1 MRRPEMAE
9 IKYKLRKEDQVQV
22 VAGKDKGKQGKV
34 IMIDRDKGRA
44 IVAGVNMVK
53 KAQKKRKQTDRGGII
68 EIEAAI
74 DMSNIMIVCRK
85 CGPTRIGYKIEG
97 DAKKRV
103 CRKCGEAL

>member
-1 MRRPEMAE
+1 MAE

-22 VAGKDKGKQGKV
+22 ISGKDKGKQGK
-34 IMIDRDKGRA
+34 IIRIDRDKGKA

-68 EIEAAI
+68 EIEAPIA
-74 DMSNIMIVCRK
+74 MSNIMIVCRK
-85 CGPTRIGYKIEG
+85 CGPTRIGYKIQG

>member
-1 MRRPEMAE
+1 MAE
-9 IKYKLRKEDQVQV
+9 TKSKLRKEDQVQV
-22 VAGKDKGKQGKV
+22 IAGKDKGKQGKV
-34 IMIDRDKGRA
+34 VRIDRDKGRA

-68 EIEAAI
+68 EIEAPIAI
-74 DMSNIMIVCRK
+74 SNILIVCRK

>member
-1 MRRPEMAE
+1 MAE

-74 DMSNIMIVCRK
+74 DISNIMIVCRK

>member
-1 MRRPEMAE
+1 MAE

-34 IMIDRDKGRA
+34 IRIVREKGKA

-68 EIEAAI
+68 EIEAPIAI
-74 DMSNIMIVCRK
+74 SNVMIVCRK

-103 CRKCGEAL
+103 CR

>member
-1 MRRPEMAE
+1 MAE

-22 VAGKDKGKQGKV
+22 VAGKDKGKQGK
-34 IMIDRDKGRA
+34 IIRIDRDKGKA

-68 EIEAAI
+68 EIEAALAI
-74 DMSNIMIVCRK
+74 SNIMIVCRK

>member
-1 MRRPEMAE
+1 MAE
-9 IKYKLRKEDQVQV
+9 KKFKLRKEDQVQV
-22 VAGKDKGKQGKV
+22 IAGKDKGKQGKIV
-34 IMIDRDKGRA
+34 KIDREKGRA

-68 EIEAAI
+68 EIEAPI
-74 DMSNIMIVCRK
+74 QISNVMIVCRK

>member
-1 MRRPEMAE
+1 MDEF
-9 IKYKLRKEDQVQV
+9 KTKLRKEDQVQV
-22 VAGKDKGKQGKV
+22 IAGKDKGKQGKL
-34 IMIDRDKGRA
+34 IRIDRVKGRA

-74 DMSNIMIVCRK
+74 DVSNIMIVCRK
-85 CGPTRIGYKIEG
+85 CGPTRIGYKIDG

>member
-1 MRRPEMAE
+1 MDEF
-9 IKYKLRKEDQVQV
+9 KTKLRKEDQVQV
-22 VAGKDKGKQGKV
+22 ISGKDKGKQGK
-34 IMIDRDKGRA
+34 IIRIDRVKGRA
-44 IVAGVNMVK
+44 VVAGVNMVK

-74 DMSNIMIVCRK
+74 SVSNIMIVCRK
-85 CGPTRIGYKIEG
+85 CGPTRIGYKIDG